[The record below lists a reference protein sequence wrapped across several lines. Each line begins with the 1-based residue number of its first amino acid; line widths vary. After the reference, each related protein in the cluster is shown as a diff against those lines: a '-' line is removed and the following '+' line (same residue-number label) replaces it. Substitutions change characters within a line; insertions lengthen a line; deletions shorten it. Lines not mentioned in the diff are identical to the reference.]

1 MEIEPVG
8 LICWRGQKTLPEDW
22 DSRAI
27 LALDGPSSGQCLGK
41 GLKGRISVPA

>member
-8 LICWRGQKTLPEDW
+8 LICWKGRKTLPENW

-27 LALDGPSSGQCLGK
+27 LALDGPYSGQCLGK